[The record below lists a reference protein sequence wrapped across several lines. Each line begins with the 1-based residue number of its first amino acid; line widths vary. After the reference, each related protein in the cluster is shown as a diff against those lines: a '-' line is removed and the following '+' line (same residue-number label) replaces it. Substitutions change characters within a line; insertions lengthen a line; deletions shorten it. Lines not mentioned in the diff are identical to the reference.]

1 MIRTKIQIEDADKV
15 YNIGDTVR
23 IKMKPR
29 YPDKPELASEYI
41 GKIIDIK
48 DNLIILYIDDLDYTK
63 EINVNNIDRM
73 RLARDGED
81 FNNTF
86 NFDD

>member
-1 MIRTKIQIEDADKV
+1 MIRTRIEIEDADKV
-15 YNIGDTVR
+15 YFIGDTVR

-29 YPDKPELASEYI
+29 YPDKPQLASECI

-48 DNLIILYIDDLDYTK
+48 DDLIILNVDDYIK
-63 EINVNNIDRM
+63 KINVNNIDRM

>member
-1 MIRTKIQIEDADKV
+1 MIKIIIQIEDADKV

-29 YPDKPELASEYI
+29 YPDRPASEYI
-41 GKIIDIK
+41 GEIIDIK
-48 DNLIILYIDDLDYTK
+48 TGLIILYFKDLKEKK
-63 EINVNNIDRM
+63 EIDITKIDKM
-73 RLARDGED
+73 RLTRIGEN
-81 FNNTF
+81 FENTF